1 MRKIAL
7 LILLT
12 FVLGVYLTACFGSGL
27 LDDADSGHAEI
38 SKEILERDNWVT
50 LHMNGIRFL
59 EKGPL
64 LFWMGAIS
72 YQYLGVSALGA
83 RAVEVFCILGCVLL
97 CNAFGATLAGIRAA
111 FYAGLIFA
119 ASWGVFLFTR
129 IFIPDILITLTI
141 AAAMYSFWRSRQ
153 SLIFAYCFWA
163 ALAAAVLA
171 KGLIGIVFPLGAI
184 ALYILIT
191 RRWRDV
197 LTLRPLPGT
206 LFFLLLAAPW
216 HIMASLRTPKF
227 AWFYFVNE
235 HFLRFL
241 GKRLPMDYD

>member
-1 MRKIAL
+1 MRNVAL

-27 LDDADSGHAEI
+27 LDDADSGHAEV

-59 EKGPL
+59 EKSPL

-72 YQYLGVSALGA
+72 FQYLGATEVAA
-83 RAVEVFCILGCVLL
+83 RAVHVFCILGCVLL
-97 CNAFGATLAGIRAA
+97 CYAFASTLAGIRAA

-119 ASWGVFLFTR
+119 AGWGVFLFTR
-129 IFIPDILITLTI
+129 VFIPDILVTLTI
-141 AAAMYSFWRSRQ
+141 ALAMYSFWRSRQ
-153 SLIFAYCFWA
+153 SLIWAYCFWA
-163 ALAAAVLA
+163 ALAAAVLS
-171 KGLIGIVFPLGAI
+171 KGLIGIIFPLGAI

-197 LTLRPLPGT
+197 LTLRPGPGT
-206 LFFLLLAAPW
+206 DRK
-216 HIMASLRTPKF
+216 ST
-227 AWFYFVNE
+227 
-235 HFLRFL
+235 
-241 GKRLPMDYD
+241 RLNSSHLVIS